1 MTTKLSITLP
11 DDTLKALDSLIEERK
26 IPSRSAAIQAAI
38 KQYITPDLRD
48 AYARAMQ
55 EWDDEA
61 ENVIWGTVAGD
72 GVS

>member
-38 KQYITPDLRD
+38 KQYITPDLWD
-48 AYARAMQ
+48 PYARAMQ

>member
-26 IPSRSAAIQAAI
+26 IPSRSAAIQAAV

-72 GVS
+72 GIS

>member
-26 IPSRSAAIQAAI
+26 IPSRSAAIQAAV

>member
-26 IPSRSAAIQAAI
+26 IPSRSAAIQAAV

-61 ENVIWGTVAGD
+61 ENVI
-72 GVS
+72 